1 MSGLLFGY
9 LCLCLLV
16 CLLRW
21 EPPEHD
27 YIILGKAKLRRRS
40 TGDNWCTELPET
52 ACRDGVKGSWE
63 DTIRR
68 DTPLGE
74 EEGLGLRS
82 GWLLALVTE
91 SLGGLHMVITAC
103 LYETG
108 HEAIS

>member
-1 MSGLLFGY
+1 MSGLLFRY

-27 YIILGKAKLRRRS
+27 YMILGKAKLRRRS

-68 DTPLGE
+68 DTPSRGRRRAWPQIWVASGFGDRKLGWASH
-74 EEGLGLRS
+74 GNY
-82 GWLLALVTE
+82 
-91 SLGGLHMVITAC
+91 C
-103 LYETG
+103 L
-108 HEAIS
+108 SV